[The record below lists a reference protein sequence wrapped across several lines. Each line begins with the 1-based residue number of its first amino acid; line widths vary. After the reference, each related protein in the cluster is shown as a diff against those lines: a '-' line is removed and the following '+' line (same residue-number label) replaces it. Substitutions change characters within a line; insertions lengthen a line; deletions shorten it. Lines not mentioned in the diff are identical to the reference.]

1 MKILSFDVGIINLA
15 YCIIETV
22 PEPKILHWEIIT
34 INETAKNFTA
44 HVSSSG
50 VSELY
55 INLIKQLDLR
65 PVLLET
71 DIVLIEKQPSFNPK
85 MRIIAGCLQT
95 YFYIRGV
102 VDRKINPINS
112 VEFFSPKNKL
122 KCYTGPELDI
132 SSKNGKIVK
141 GKYAQTKKMGVA
153 IARVKLE
160 CYSET
165 GFLTLFEN
173 SKKKDD
179 LSDCYLQALTYLS
192 FKTAKP
198 VNLKKPKGPKEQN
211 EPKETLK
218 EQKETLKKFL
228 DKSLKVCSV
237 MEIMEHDFKTIHEL
251 VFPFEITNIE
261 ETLNK
266 LNLKKYKLFKYKLT
280 CS

>member
-44 HVSSSG
+44 HISSSG

-102 VDRKINPINS
+102 VDRKNNPINS

-132 SSKNGKIVK
+132 SKNGKIVK

-153 IARVKLE
+153 IGGGV
-160 CYSET
+160 
-165 GFLTLFEN
+165 
-173 SKKKDD
+173 
-179 LSDCYLQALTYLS
+179 
-192 FKTAKP
+192 
-198 VNLKKPKGPKEQN
+198 
-211 EPKETLK
+211 
-218 EQKETLKKFL
+218 
-228 DKSLKVCSV
+228 
-237 MEIMEHDFKTIHEL
+237 
-251 VFPFEITNIE
+251 
-261 ETLNK
+261 
-266 LNLKKYKLFKYKLT
+266 
-280 CS
+280 